1 MIELL
6 DYRTLNQRVVHDLI
20 PRAKEFVW
28 LATANLK
35 DMYVDRGAARFR
47 SVLSL
52 FSELAGRG
60 VAIRILH
67 ASEPSQAFQQS
78 IQRYK
83 NLQDDAIELA
93 LCPRVHMKVVIVDGV
108 AAYAGSANI
117 TGAGLGEKS
126 LRNRNFE
133 VGWLTD
139 ESATVEQLMRLFDD
153 IWRGAHCKD
162 CGRRNLC
169 PLPLDKPGG
178 TFNIQRSTL
187 NIQH

>member
-1 MIELL
+1 VIELL
-6 DYRTLNQRVVHDLI
+6 DYRTLNQRVVHELI

-35 DMYVDRGAARFR
+35 DMYVDCGAARFR
-47 SVLSL
+47 SVLSV

-60 VAIRILH
+60 VTIRILH

-93 LCPRVHMKVVIVDGV
+93 LCPRVHMKLVIVDGL

-117 TGAGLGEKS
+117 TGAGLGEKA

-133 VGWLTD
+133 VGWITD
-139 ESATVEQLMRLFDD
+139 EQATVAHLMQLFDD
-153 IWRGAHCKD
+153 VWRGAQCRA
-162 CGRRNLC
+162 CGRRKVC
-169 PLPLDKPGG
+169 PLPLDKP
-178 TFNIQRSTL
+178 
-187 NIQH
+187 